1 MKKNMHF
8 ILITALTVTFLIVA
22 AMTLKGYCAEK
33 KGTITVK
40 NETTKTLY
48 IVIDD
53 YNQGEVWAN
62 DSETYRVTAVE
73 HKVQAYYDDKVIS
86 KYIKLSD
93 TYPDETWCI
102 SQSQL

>member
-1 MKKNMHF
+1 MKRNTHF
-8 ILITALTVTFLIVA
+8 IIFTALIVTFLFVAGA
-22 AMTLKGYCAEK
+22 AMKSQSAEK
-33 KGTITVK
+33 MGTITVK

-53 YNQGEVWAN
+53 FNKGEIDPN
-62 DSETYRVTAVE
+62 YSEEYKVTVGE

-86 KYIKLSD
+86 RYIKVSI

-102 SQSQL
+102 SQSDL